1 MAAVIDT
8 HRVAGIVSAL
18 IPRDTVVALRKDIN
32 DFTLSFVAPLDAYN
46 CEVLF
51 HYRCLSR
58 ALVITPLS
66 TAPTICSLTWPSLM
80 TRRVGM
86 PRTLKRAAVE
96 PFASTSS
103 LPTLTRPLYS
113 SAIAST
119 VGAIA
124 RHGAHQAAQKST
136 KTGVLDFT
144 TSDSKLESVI
154 SIVLAP
160 MNPPK
165 KFYTNTSILGGNTAA
180 ASGYLRNDVGTDV
193 GDRLQPVAVG

>member
-1 MAAVIDT
+1 MPGV
-8 HRVAGIVSAL
+8 VAAL
-18 IPRDTVVALRKDIN
+18 IPRHAVIALRKDI
-32 DFTLSFVAPLDAYN
+32 DHLTLAFVAPLDAYN
-46 CEVLF
+46 CEILF

-58 ALVITPLS
+58 ALV
-66 TAPTICSLTWPSLM
+66 

-86 PRTLKRAAVE
+86 PRILKRAAVA

-113 SAIAST
+113 SAMAST

-144 TSDSKLESVI
+144 TSDSKFVSVI

-160 MNPPK
+160 MNPPE
-165 KFYTNTSILGGNTAA
+165 KFYTKTTGQVCSRGL
-180 ASGYLRNDVGTDV
+180 SPRS
-193 GDRLQPVAVG
+193 

>member
-1 MAAVIDT
+1 MPGV
-8 HRVAGIVSAL
+8 VAAL
-18 IPRDTVVALRKDIN
+18 IPRHTVIALRKDIDN
-32 DFTLSFVAPLDAYN
+32 LTLAFVAPLDAYN
-46 CEVLF
+46 CEILC

-58 ALVITPLS
+58 ALVMTPLS
-66 TAPTICSLTWPSLM
+66 TAPTICSFTWPSLM

-86 PRTLKRAAVE
+86 PRILKRAAVA

-113 SAIAST
+113 SAMAST

-144 TSDSKLESVI
+144 TSDSKFASVI

-160 MNPPK
+160 MNPPE
-165 KFYTNTSILGGNTAA
+165 KFYTKTTGQVCSRGLCPRSGFEDCVPWQERTRAEARDYIL
-180 ASGYLRNDVGTDV
+180 D
-193 GDRLQPVAVG
+193 

>member
-1 MAAVIDT
+1 MPGVVAALVPRHAVI
-8 HRVAGIVSAL
+8 
-18 IPRDTVVALRKDIN
+18 ALRKDIDN
-32 DFTLSFVAPLDAYN
+32 LTLAFVAPLDAYN
-46 CEVLF
+46 CDVPF

-58 ALVITPLS
+58 ALVMTPLS

-96 PFASTSS
+96 PLASTSS

-136 KTGVLDFT
+136 RTVVLDFT
-144 TSDSKLESVI
+144 TSDSKFASVI

-160 MNPPK
+160 MNPPE
-165 KFYTNTSILGGNTAA
+165 KFYTNPSIFGG
-180 ASGYLRNDVGTDV
+180 SS
-193 GDRLQPVAVG
+193 PP